1 MNTSVP
7 CNLTSLVAFAL
18 GLCSGCTDARSD
30 DAFHEI
36 GRFHTP
42 NMHADYPSAAHFV
55 VAAESVMR
63 ERTVVLAYSRRLC
76 AGEEQVCSV
85 LYWTDASRAARGF
98 PVTDREANAIVASYH
113 RNRSTGSDGL
123 QCYNFGSP
131 GERCRKSE

>member
-1 MNTSVP
+1 VP
-7 CNLTSLVAFAL
+7 RNLTWLVALSL
-18 GLCSGCTDARSD
+18 GLFSSCTEARSD
-30 DAFHEI
+30 GAFYEI

-63 ERTVVLAYSRRLC
+63 ERTAVLAYSRRVC
-76 AGEEQVCSV
+76 AGEEQVCTV
-85 LYWTDASRAARGF
+85 LYWTDAARAARGF
-98 PVTDREANAIVASYH
+98 PVTDSETDAIVASYH

-131 GERCRKSE
+131 SERCRKSE